1 MKNLI
6 FAAIAVAM
14 LTVAGNAFAADI
26 SQDMLSE
33 MGLGDM
39 QTMSDSQ
46 GMDVRGMG
54 FYHHSPATATVS
66 GFVSVHVPGVY
77 IYETKYASDHG
88 RSAFAQGGFTVEIVS
103 SYGYL
108 KVSEVGF
115 AFSGGGRR

>member
-6 FAAIAVAM
+6 FAAVA
-14 LTVAGNAFAADI
+14 LTTLMVAGSAFAADI

-54 FYHHSPATATVS
+54 FYYQIGRASYRNR
-66 GFVSVHVPGVY
+66 VY
-77 IYETKYASDHG
+77 PC
-88 RSAFAQGGFTVEIVS
+88 V
-103 SYGYL
+103 
-108 KVSEVGF
+108 
-115 AFSGGGRR
+115 